1 MKLES
6 MDITEV
12 LKPLPERLM
21 WHFSHLYMS
30 HPAKILTEFKFY
42 KGVEY
47 GRTVVVC
54 EYKDER
60 YVGVAVKSAQDK
72 MDESVG
78 LTIALCRCLRSAG
91 LLPKEHKQARP
102 KSVKPERTLS
112 GKTIRELYMRSN
124 ALARIQ
130 LAKAMRTDGR
140 AHGKV

>member
-6 MDITEV
+6 MYITEV

-21 WHFSHLYMS
+21 WHFSHLYMG
-30 HPAKILTEFKFY
+30 HPAKTLTEFKFY
-42 KGVEY
+42 KGIEY

-91 LLPKEHKQARP
+91 LLPR
-102 KSVKPERTLS
+102 ERRQTRKRIS
-112 GKTIRELYMRSN
+112 AEEELATMRS
-124 ALARIQ
+124 IV
-130 LAKAMRTDGR
+130 KAMARVSIHR
-140 AHGKV
+140 LISHGKV

>member
-21 WHFSHLYMS
+21 WHFSHLYMG
-30 HPAKILTEFKFY
+30 HPAKTLTEFKFY
-42 KGVEY
+42 KGVES

-91 LLPKEHKQARP
+91 LLPKEHKQARKRQILSQNLNP
-102 KSVKPERTLS
+102 FTQTKSDQLIRRAMLEAYIEAYDDWF
-112 GKTIRELYMRSN
+112 GK
-124 ALARIQ
+124 
-130 LAKAMRTDGR
+130 
-140 AHGKV
+140 

>member
-42 KGVEY
+42 KGVEH

-91 LLPKEHKQARP
+91 LLPKEHKQARKRQILSQNLNP
-102 KSVKPERTLS
+102 FTQTKSDQLIRRAMLEAYIEAYDDWF
-112 GKTIRELYMRSN
+112 GK
-124 ALARIQ
+124 
-130 LAKAMRTDGR
+130 
-140 AHGKV
+140 